1 MIWVRDWSSVIWRS
15 RAGVPLRH
23 HIGLPAPRVWLS
35 LGHLGRPGASRP
47 QGTSISIAQLSARG
61 YRRHDARE
69 LSDPGKGQRDADG
82 SAQVVL
88 NCSALDG
95 VIDTRADTNLRASG
109 PLGAASRVDIA
120 WAWATRGS
128 RDIEHTPIGVGL
140 AVVTRSSGVSFR
152 AITGRSTRGWTRLD
166 VRSAG
171 SSERG
176 RTVGTELRASE
187 RLLRHGQRRCSSP
200 KGPDPAHRQS
210 SVAFVDA
217 FVLRRAHNCEAGLS
231 STRRLAAFEGR
242 VRATSNSPSS
252 SARISSMT
260 RRILRIG

>member
-95 VIDTRADTNLRASG
+95 VIDTRADNQ
-109 PLGAASRVDIA
+109 PPC
-120 WAWATRGS
+120 RGRS
-128 RDIEHTPIGVGL
+128 ARLHGSTSPGHGQLAVRETSSTPRSELDL

-152 AITGRSTRGWTRLD
+152 GITGRSTRGWTRLD

-217 FVLRRAHNCEAGLS
+217 FVLRRAHNCEAGLFQYAAACCI
-231 STRRLAAFEGR
+231 RRQGAGNVEFR
-242 VRATSNSPSS
+242 HRALPGS
-252 SARISSMT
+252 
-260 RRILRIG
+260 RR